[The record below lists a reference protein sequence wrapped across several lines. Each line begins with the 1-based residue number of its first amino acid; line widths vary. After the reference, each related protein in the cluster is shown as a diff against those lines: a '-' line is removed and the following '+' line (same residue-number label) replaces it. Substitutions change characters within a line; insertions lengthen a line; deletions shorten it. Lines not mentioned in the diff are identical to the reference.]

1 MVMFFL
7 KVVFHNCTFVL
18 SHDKGWTRFRYSKHS
33 ASCWLWSA
41 GVWCSRL
48 SSLGPFGI
56 CSEKSKGSCLFFFLV
71 RSRGSRNA
79 DSVWWNSSKNN
90 NEREIPSLIPSS
102 VFLSTSLISTQ
113 SRVLRW
119 RVFICVG
126 CGSYWEQR
134 NFLFYFHVGVLCF
147 FFFFFLSWKYVVEWR
162 YFESINK
169 L

>member
-18 SHDKGWTRFRYSKHS
+18 SHDKGWTRFRYSKRS

-56 CSEKSKGSCLFFFLV
+56 CSEKSKGSCLFFFSCEVGAPEMLTQCDETAV
-71 RSRGSRNA
+71 KIIMKEKFPPSFLRVFFFLPVLYQHSPGSLGGGCLSALGVGAIGSR
-79 DSVWWNSSKNN
+79 
-90 NEREIPSLIPSS
+90 E
-102 VFLSTSLISTQ
+102 T
-113 SRVLRW
+113 
-119 RVFICVG
+119 
-126 CGSYWEQR
+126 
-134 NFLFYFHVGVLCF
+134 LFYFHVGVLC
-147 FFFFFLSWKYVVEWR
+147 FFFFLSWKYVVEWR